1 MIDLPFGYLDFFFP
15 SSSVFVSSLSIS
27 LYLSL
32 FLSLLGI
39 KLIYGMMTLHSY
51 NVHAAGD
58 EQL

>member
-15 SSSVFVSSLSIS
+15 SSSVFVSSLSLS

>member
-15 SSSVFVSSLSIS
+15 SSSVFVSSLSLS

-58 EQL
+58 E

>member
-1 MIDLPFGYLDFFFP
+1 MIDSPFGYLDFFLSFLFC
-15 SSSVFVSSLSIS
+15 VCFLSLS

-58 EQL
+58 E

>member
-15 SSSVFVSSLSIS
+15 SSSVFVSSLSLSLS

-58 EQL
+58 E